1 MDDLKG
7 SIRSPPEKVTLRHPV
22 DYGNIRFTVTS
33 LISIRLVCSV
43 SIRSINSASLAT
55 VCSISFLCKQMSLET
70 QPDVITINTT
80 AVNSE

>member
-22 DYGNIRFTVTS
+22 DYGNIRFIVAS

-43 SIRSINSASLAT
+43 SIGSINSAPLAT
-55 VCSISFLCKQMSLET
+55 VCSISFCVSK
-70 QPDVITINTT
+70 
-80 AVNSE
+80 